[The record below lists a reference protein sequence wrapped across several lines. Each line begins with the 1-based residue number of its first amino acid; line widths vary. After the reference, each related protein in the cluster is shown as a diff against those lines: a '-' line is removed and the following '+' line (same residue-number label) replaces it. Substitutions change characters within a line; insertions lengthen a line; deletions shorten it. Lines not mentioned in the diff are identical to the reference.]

1 MVSPVRIRLP
11 PLLKVLQIEEKQ
23 GCLGGGSGPFV
34 KGVSTAGSRKDL
46 FKRGR
51 GSVLHAFCGV
61 GADGK
66 SHPDIG
72 VMTWTGETR
81 AA

>member
-1 MVSPVRIRLP
+1 MVSPVRIRVP
-11 PLLKVLQIEEKQ
+11 PLKKVLQIAEKQ
-23 GCLGGGSGPFV
+23 GVLAVSPGPFV
-34 KGVSTAGSRKDL
+34 NGVSTAGSRNDL

-51 GSVLHAFCGV
+51 GVVLHAFCGV

-72 VMTWTGETR
+72 VMTWIGETR